1 MANQNKD
8 KYHKV
13 NTCKQSQT
21 RENASDHVAIGF
33 GFASYWLSTWH
44 EFSRPITERIKAK
57 PMQSRITFDTQFQI
71 ALKGRNPILRV
82 RWPVIF
88 SNQNLWE
95 RTKTQPVGEDI
106 LQKRWRWIGH
116 TLQKPTSS
124 TTRRALTWNPQEKR
138 KRGFP
143 RNTWRRDRT
152 LRKIQGG
159 WERLGGSLND
169 WPRIEMPGEDLLVA
183 YVLYR
188 TTGGK

>member
-71 ALKGRNPILRV
+71 ALKLTKPNSSCPMACHHQQPK
-82 RWPVIF
+82 PVGK
-88 SNQNLWE
+88 NQD
-95 RTKTQPVGEDI
+95 RPVGEDI

-124 TTRRALTWNPQEKR
+124 TTRRALTWNPQGQR

-143 RNTWRRDRT
+143 RNTWRRDRS

-183 YVLYR
+183 C
-188 TTGGK
+188 TGPQEGSK